1 MTSALARAG
10 YAYAVFADWG
20 WPHPRGLT
28 SDILLQHGLD
38 AADAALR
45 EDSASAEAWL
55 ARAYLLFLK
64 HPRTLDSVTVAF
76 ERAVRLDSTNA
87 ETQYQ
92 YGQALMASGN
102 AAGAVGRYRRS
113 IALEPDWASPLMSL
127 GSLVARSGNY
137 DEGLKWLDSAVA
149 VDPSSSYSFA
159 ARATTRAA
167 AGRQALALADA
178 QSAVRVA
185 MGYRVPPYAAM
196 AVALALGGD
205 TTTARRWADST
216 VRLVPDTSQLSPTDA
231 LYVSAALIRTGQ
243 VERGLGMLEHARPAG
258 AWLWFYMTSP
268 LFDRVR
274 THPRFV
280 RVSERAKPPGV

>member
-1 MTSALARAG
+1 
-10 YAYAVFADWG
+10 
-20 WPHPRGLT
+20 
-28 SDILLQHGLD
+28 
-38 AADAALR
+38 
-45 EDSASAEAWL
+45 
-55 ARAYLLFLK
+55 
-64 HPRTLDSVTVAF
+64 
-76 ERAVRLDSTNA
+76 
-87 ETQYQ
+87 
-92 YGQALMASGN
+92 
-102 AAGAVGRYRRS
+102 
-113 IALEPDWASPLMSL
+113 MSL

-205 TTTARRWADST
+205 TTAARRWADST
-216 VRLVPDTSQLSPTDA
+216 VRLVPDTAQLSPTDA

-243 VERGLGMLEHARPAG
+243 VERGLNMLEHAKPAG